1 MIVQDVTGVD
11 RQLISG
17 PTSRFYTDIDVRVQ
31 VRTNEMIEVERMF
44 FEYFWRGLPNFTTLR
59 SSQEL

>member
-1 MIVQDVTGVD
+1 MIVEDVTGVD

-31 VRTNEMIEVERMF
+31 VRTNEIISF
-44 FEYFWRGLPNFTTLR
+44 
-59 SSQEL
+59 